1 MKSKYIFII
10 LITTLFDP
18 HIFASE
24 QTTKE
29 SAKLAINA
37 LLPGLNTS
45 SQIKTKSCDINKKK
59 WTNLLLTKQSFEET
73 IKFNSQCDLAGSYSP
88 KMDEFFLVK
97 LKVKDQKNLT
107 NISGD
112 LKFSVVFE
120 EMPVL
125 KVEIKNGTTQG
136 KENLK
141 FQFNYSVQINPLEK
155 DPMQKHLGG
164 SIKILSVNEK
174 ILNKEFKIEKD
185 KTGQIT
191 LK

>member
-1 MKSKYIFII
+1 MKIINYFPIFI
-10 LITTLFDP
+10 TLLFYS
-18 HIFASE
+18 HSFGSE
-24 QTTKE
+24 KTTKN

-37 LLPGLNTS
+37 LLPSLNTS
-45 SQIKTKSCDINKKK
+45 SQIKTKACQIDKQK
-59 WTNLLLTKQSFEET
+59 WTNLLLTKQSFQET
-73 IKFNSQCDLAGSYSP
+73 IKFNPQCDLEGSYSP

-97 LKVKDQKNLT
+97 LKVKDQNDLS

-120 EMPVL
+120 EMPIL
-125 KVEIKNGTTQG
+125 KVQIRNGQTHG

-141 FQFNYSVQINPLEK
+141 FQFHYNVQINPLEK

-164 SIKILSVNEK
+164 SIKILSVNNK
-174 ILNKEFKIEKD
+174 VKNKEFKIERD
-185 KTGQIT
+185 KSGQIV